1 MRSHTSILRPFQG
14 INRAPSSAPQSPQN
28 IICFCHQ
35 RTPLPGA
42 RLSSPRT
49 RLPIATTSINRH
61 SRLPT
66 PSTPPLPAAAMPAIK
81 QELPSSPPHVSP
93 YSLRQRRKPPAP
105 SWLPEQGRG
114 HLSEL
119 PQARRAP
126 KRPAA
131 TTLAAPFPTVKEEF
145 TILEDPLAPAYSE
158 EDQRTLEEARF
169 TVQEAELTAE
179 LVQELGLFPVQKKK
193 HGRKNAA
200 RARSVMGRLE
210 RMEACALAWGQQGR
224 CLGAELGT
232 AGVVLKE
239 VGMWKQALEG
249 CGWEEWEVS
258 DDEYQRRGRAALEE
272 LLGEV
277 RLVKEMLQVGGQGKK
292 GNAEEKVRALAKRY
306 LQVFHLLACGSGL
319 DGTQGVEMEVIRGQ
333 MAMLPTGTERTAEDI
348 LAQEAA
354 FLCSGIINGPGE
366 VKKEEL

>member
-1 MRSHTSILRPFQG
+1 
-14 INRAPSSAPQSPQN
+14 
-28 IICFCHQ
+28 
-35 RTPLPGA
+35 
-42 RLSSPRT
+42 
-49 RLPIATTSINRH
+49 
-61 SRLPT
+61 
-66 PSTPPLPAAAMPAIK
+66 
-81 QELPSSPPHVSP
+81 
-93 YSLRQRRKPPAP
+93 
-105 SWLPEQGRG
+105 
-114 HLSEL
+114 
-119 PQARRAP
+119 
-126 KRPAA
+126 
-131 TTLAAPFPTVKEEF
+131 
-145 TILEDPLAPAYSE
+145 
-158 EDQRTLEEARF
+158 
-169 TVQEAELTAE
+169 
-179 LVQELGLFPVQKKK
+179 
-193 HGRKNAA
+193 
-200 RARSVMGRLE
+200 MGRLE

-239 VGMWKQALEG
+239 VGMWKQALED

-292 GNAEEKVRALAKRY
+292 GNAEEK
-306 LQVFHLLACGSGL
+306 VFHLLACGSGL

-366 VKKEEL
+366 VKKCAGKSYERF